1 MTPEELLH
9 ECEAL
14 THRGRM
20 YRMVELGRLSA
31 QDASIRELIATL
43 SRGNVYERCLA
54 LQSCHGSQNSV
65 QALEALSDPSRSVR
79 SLALSLVSILG
90 SDTEIQAALETVAND
105 LQVVIL
111 TNLARR
117 RRQEPINTYIETLA
131 TRQDARLK
139 RLLPFASL
147 DIVTRHIGQVIDKF
161 ELEDWKRLTRSHP
174 AFASAQLRARITAS
188 DILDQQFILQVN
200 AVMPLLAQLD
210 PDAGLELVRAALTLI
225 PFQRLSLQPLVLRR
239 PREIFDLL
247 MNTGQQSGINFT
259 RVICILDTK
268 QIIALFA
275 HYATNFG
282 SYHFFHQYF
291 RRLRPEQ
298 RLAVYTACARGWR
311 DNDGILPLD
320 VIKSLPT
327 TQRVEEAHRHIA
339 LPALATSPI
348 SRLRYAAFLP
358 WDEAQNLVS
367 NYLNTPDADL
377 RAASLSALIATARYQ
392 REHLGDVLQLVRARR
407 YEQDPVRLALIN
419 ALSELPRHVWSAT
432 DLDNLEQIILD
443 ALNARDLSAATANTL
458 ERIVLQL
465 FPFHPIWCATQLTNL
480 YRKRGYTSVSRLY
493 TYLNKSHI
501 RHLADAL
508 LPLLKEWKGRERE
521 SSLVSLAN
529 AFGPRLRV
537 MNELADILESL
548 LDQTRQASTM
558 NTVLGL
564 FAEYQRPRLS
574 TLIPRLLEQD
584 KSCITLT
591 SVSTYLH
598 RNQQDLLTPFLG
610 QQAYQ
615 GRFSTG
621 KTRYVL
627 SLSEGFYRWTPTQQE
642 LFALTLLEIAND
654 EKRPTSALTHTIFQL
669 AAMPALDPAYLIPF
683 ASDIREPVRDTAL
696 QVLGNLDAGQGIPIL
711 LEALNDARARVAIYA
726 LRKALLSLPQAEAL
740 KILRNVPTTQV
751 TVAKETIRLIG
762 ELRTEEA
769 YRELLTLNTRELHRD
784 VRVALLRAF
793 WSYVERDEAWDIF
806 NQAARASDIAIA
818 RGVIQIPAD
827 GLSVHAQKRLAALLA
842 TLLNHADPVVRT
854 HVLQRCMQH
863 PVTDTEHI
871 LLNHLSALLN
881 SPLPGECA
889 LASRAF
895 FAIYMGRDANLVGE
909 AIRQLLN
916 NRQALNIA
924 YNNYLPSLRNDQRR
938 LVPTTRAIINA
949 LASDRLTISMRLN
962 LIIQG
967 LPWSEV
973 APEIM
978 RLAKDLHP
986 DALTRAIQ
994 AIEGVAKRP
1003 DIDLTALEQA
1013 FAYSRDE
1020 RLRRLALA
1028 ALITQARQASG
1039 WTDERIKRLER
1050 YKADPSPLIAE
1061 KAQFTFF
1068 S

>member
-1 MTPEELLH
+1 MTLEDLLQ
-9 ECEAL
+9 ECETL
-14 THRGRM
+14 THHGRM
-20 YRMVELGRLSA
+20 YRMVELGLLA
-31 QDASIRELIATL
+31 VQDASMRELIAAL
-43 SRGNVYERCLA
+43 ARGNIYERTLA
-54 LQSCHGSQNSV
+54 LQSYYGSQNS
-65 QALEALSDPSRSVR
+65 ALALQALSDPSRCVR
-79 SLALSLVSILG
+79 SLALPLVSILC
-90 SDTEIQAALETVAND
+90 SDTEIQAALDTISND
-105 LQVVIL
+105 LQVIIL

-117 RRQEPINTYIETLA
+117 RRQEPINMYIEALA
-131 TRQDARLK
+131 ARQDARLK

-147 DIVTRHIGQVIDKF
+147 DIVTHHLGQVIDKF
-161 ELEDWKRLTRSHP
+161 ELDDWKRLTRSHP
-174 AFASAQLRARITAS
+174 AFASTQLRARITAS
-188 DILDQQFILQVN
+188 DVLDQQFILQVN

-210 PDAGLELVRAALTLI
+210 PDAGLELVRGALTLI
-225 PFQRLSLQPLVLRR
+225 PFQRLSIQSLVLRR

-247 MNTGQQSGINFT
+247 RHSGQQSSINFS
-259 RVICILDTK
+259 RAIPILDTE
-268 QIIALFA
+268 QIIALFT

-282 SYHFFHQYF
+282 SHHFFHKYF
-291 RRLRPEQ
+291 RKLKPEQ
-298 RLAVYTACARGWR
+298 RLEIYTACARGWR
-311 DNDGILPLD
+311 DKDGILPLD
-320 VIKSLPT
+320 IIKSLPT
-327 TQRVEEAHRHIA
+327 VQRMQEAHRHIA

-358 WDEAQNLVS
+358 WDEAQELVS
-367 NYLNTPDADL
+367 SYLNTPDADL
-377 RAASLSALIATARYQ
+377 RAAALSALIASARYQ
-392 REHLGDVLQLVRARR
+392 RERLSNVLQLVRVRR
-407 YEQDPVRLALIN
+407 YEQDPVRLALLN
-419 ALSELPRHVWSAT
+419 ALSELPRHIWSSA

-465 FPFHPIWCATQLTNL
+465 FSFHPTWCSTQLTNL
-480 YRKRGYTSVSRLY
+480 YRKRGYTSVTKLY
-493 TYLNKSHI
+493 TYISKAHTQLF
-501 RHLADAL
+501 ADTL
-508 LPLLKEWKGRERE
+508 LPLIKEWKGRERE
-521 SSLVSLAN
+521 AALVSLAN

-537 MNELADILESL
+537 MSELADILESL
-548 LDQTRQASTM
+548 LSQTRQASTI
-558 NTVLGL
+558 NTALEL

-574 TLIPRLLEQD
+574 SLIPRLLEQD

-591 SVSTYLH
+591 SVSAYLH
-598 RNQQDLLTPFLG
+598 RNRQDLLTPFLG

-627 SLSEGFYRWTPTQQE
+627 SFSEGFYRWTPTQQE
-642 LFALTLLEIAND
+642 LFALTLLEVAND
-654 EKRPTSALTHTIFQL
+654 EKRPTSSLTYTIHQL

-683 ASDIREPVRDTAL
+683 ASDTREPVRDTAL
-696 QVLGNLDAGQGIPIL
+696 QVLGKLDAGQGIPIL

-740 KILRNVPTTQV
+740 KILRGVPTTQV

-762 ELRTEEA
+762 ELATEEA
-769 YRELLTLNTRELHRD
+769 YRELLTLNTHELHRD

-793 WSYVERDEAWDIF
+793 WSYLERDETWEIF
-806 NQAARASDIAIA
+806 NQAAHASDISIA

-827 GLSVHAQKRLAALLA
+827 GLSPQAQKRLATLLA
-842 TLLNHADPVVRT
+842 TLLNHPDPTVRM
-854 HVLQRCMQH
+854 HVLQRCMHH
-863 PVTDTEHI
+863 PVTDTEHT
-871 LLNHLSALLN
+871 LLTHLSALLN

-916 NRQALNIA
+916 NRQALYVA
-924 YNNYLPSLRNDQRR
+924 YNNYLPTLHNDQRR
-938 LVPTTRAIINA
+938 LVPTTRAILSA

-986 DALTRAIQ
+986 DALARAIQ

-1003 DIDLTALEQA
+1003 DIDLATLEQA
-1013 FAYSRDE
+1013 LANSRDE

-1028 ALITQARQASG
+1028 ALITQGRQASG

-1050 YKADPSPLIAE
+1050 YKADLSPLVAE
-1061 KAQFTFF
+1061 TAQFTFV